1 MGLKKPNFCDI
12 IRHRGDIMN
21 QKERMLKGLPYDA
34 NKDGL
39 FEERQRAKVL
49 CHKVNACDVLDV
61 DKRNEYLKELI
72 PQHKGSFY
80 IEPPFRCD
88 YGSNI
93 ILGDGFYSNYNL
105 TILDCAGVVIG
116 DNVLIGPN
124 VCITTA
130 GHPIHYQSRRKYEYA
145 DEITIGNNVWIG
157 ANVVINPGVKIGDN
171 TVIGSGSVVTKDIP
185 DNVVA
190 VGNPC
195 RVLREITDKDRE
207 YYYKNRKFDVE
218 DY

>member
-1 MGLKKPNFCDI
+1 
-12 IRHRGDIMN
+12 MN
-21 QKERMLKGLPYDA
+21 QKERMLAGLPYLSFE
-34 NKDGL
+34 DGL
-39 FEERQRAKVL
+39 FEERQRAKEL
-49 CHKVNACDVLDV
+49 CYRINNCMPSDV
-61 DKRNEYLKELI
+61 DTRNKYLSVLI
-72 PQHKGSFY
+72 PNTRGEFY

-93 ILGDGFYSNYNL
+93 ILGENFYANYNL
-105 TILDCAGVVIG
+105 TVLDCARVVIG
-116 DNVLIGPN
+116 DNVLIAPN

-130 GHPIHYQSRRKYEYA
+130 GHPIHYMSRRKYEYA

-171 TVIGSGSVVTKDIP
+171 SVIGSGSVVTKDIP

-195 RVLREITDKDRE
+195 RVLRKITDDDRE
-207 YYYKNRKFDVE
+207 YYYKDRKFDVE

>member
-1 MGLKKPNFCDI
+1 
-12 IRHRGDIMN
+12 MN
-21 QKERMLKGLPYDA
+21 QKERMLNSLPYLSFE
-34 NKDGL
+34 DGL
-39 FEERQRAKVL
+39 FEERQRAKEL
-49 CHKVNACDVLDV
+49 CYRINNCMPSDVET
-61 DKRNEYLKELI
+61 RNKYLSVLI
-72 PQHKGSFY
+72 PNAKGDFY

-93 ILGDGFYSNYNL
+93 ILGKNFYANYNL
-105 TILDCAGVVIG
+105 TVLDCARVIIG
-116 DNVLIGPN
+116 DNVLIAPN

-130 GHPIHYQSRRKYEYA
+130 GHPIHYMSRKKYEYA
-145 DEITIGNNVWIG
+145 DEIRIGDNVWIG

-171 TVIGSGSVVTKDIP
+171 SVIGSGSVVTKDIP

-195 RVLREITDKDRE
+195 RMLREITDDDRE
-207 YYYKNRKFDVE
+207 YYYKDRKFDVE

>member
-1 MGLKKPNFCDI
+1 
-12 IRHRGDIMN
+12 MN
-21 QKERMLKGLPYDA
+21 QKERMLGGLPYLSFE
-34 NKDGL
+34 DGL
-39 FEERQRAKVL
+39 FEERQRAKEL
-49 CHKVNACDVLDV
+49 CYRINNCMPSDV
-61 DKRNEYLKELI
+61 DTRNKYLKVLI
-72 PQHKGSFY
+72 PNTKGEFY

-93 ILGDGFYSNYNL
+93 ILGENFYANYNL
-105 TILDCAGVVIG
+105 TVLDCARVVIG
-116 DNVLIGPN
+116 DNVLIAPN

-130 GHPIHYQSRRKYEYA
+130 GHPIHYMSRRKYEYA

-171 TVIGSGSVVTKDIP
+171 SVIGSGSVVTKDIP

-195 RVLREITDKDRE
+195 RVLRKITDNDRE
-207 YYYKNRKFDVE
+207 YYYKDRKFDVE

>member
-1 MGLKKPNFCDI
+1 
-12 IRHRGDIMN
+12 MN
-21 QKERMLKGLPYDA
+21 QKERMLNSLPYLSFE
-34 NKDGL
+34 DGL
-39 FEERQRAKVL
+39 FEERQRAKEL
-49 CHKVNACDVLDV
+49 CYRINNCMPSDVET
-61 DKRNEYLKELI
+61 RNKYLSVLI
-72 PQHKGSFY
+72 PNAKGDFY

-93 ILGDGFYSNYNL
+93 ILGENFYANYNL
-105 TILDCAGVVIG
+105 TVLDCARVIIG
-116 DNVLIGPN
+116 DNVLIAPN

-130 GHPIHYQSRRKYEYA
+130 GHPIHYMSRKKYEYA
-145 DEITIGNNVWIG
+145 DEIRIGDNVWIG

-171 TVIGSGSVVTKDIP
+171 SVIGSGSVVTKDIP

-195 RVLREITDKDRE
+195 RMLREITDDDRE
-207 YYYKNRKFDVE
+207 YYYKDRKFDVE

>member
-1 MGLKKPNFCDI
+1 
-12 IRHRGDIMN
+12 MN
-21 QKERMLKGLPYDA
+21 QKERMLSGLPYLA
-34 NKDGL
+34 NEDGL
-39 FEERQRAKVL
+39 FEERQRAKEL
-49 CHKVNACDVLDV
+49 CYRINHCEPSDLDLRS
-61 DKRNEYLKELI
+61 KYLKVLLNNASEKI
-72 PQHKGSFY
+72 Y

-93 ILGDGFYSNYNL
+93 YIGDNFYANYNL
-105 TILDCAGVVIG
+105 IILDCAKVTIG
-116 DNVLIGPN
+116 ENVMIGPN

-130 GHPIHYQSRRKYEYA
+130 GHPIHHLSRRKYEYA

-171 TVIGSGSVVTKDIP
+171 CVIGSGSVVTKDIP
-185 DNVVA
+185 ADVVA

-195 RVLREITDKDRE
+195 KVLREITDEDRK
-207 YYYKNRKFDVE
+207 YYYKDKKFDVT

>member
-1 MGLKKPNFCDI
+1 
-12 IRHRGDIMN
+12 MN
-21 QKERMLKGLPYDA
+21 QKERMLAGLAYLSFE
-34 NKDGL
+34 DGL
-39 FEERQRAKVL
+39 FEERQRAKEL
-49 CHKVNACDVLDV
+49 CYRINNCMPSDV
-61 DKRNEYLKELI
+61 DTRNKYLSVLI
-72 PQHKGSFY
+72 PNTKGEFY

-93 ILGDGFYSNYNL
+93 ILGENFYANYNL
-105 TILDCAGVVIG
+105 TVLDCARVVIG
-116 DNVLIGPN
+116 DNVLIAPN

-130 GHPIHYQSRRKYEYA
+130 GHPIHYMSRRKYEYA

-171 TVIGSGSVVTKDIP
+171 SVIGSGSVVTKDIP

-195 RVLREITDKDRE
+195 RVLREITDEDRE
-207 YYYKNRKFDVE
+207 YYYKDRKFDVE

>member
-1 MGLKKPNFCDI
+1 
-12 IRHRGDIMN
+12 MN
-21 QKERMLKGLPYDA
+21 QKERMLSALPYLSFE
-34 NKDGL
+34 DGL
-39 FEERQRAKVL
+39 FEERQRAKEL
-49 CHKVNACDVLDV
+49 CYRINNCMPSDIES
-61 DKRNEYLKELI
+61 RNKYLKILI
-72 PQHKGSFY
+72 PNTKGDFY

-93 ILGDGFYSNYNL
+93 ILGKNFYANYNL
-105 TILDCAGVVIG
+105 TVLDCARVIIG
-116 DNVLIGPN
+116 DNVLIAPN

-130 GHPIHYQSRRKYEYA
+130 GHPIHYMSRKKYEYA
-145 DEITIGNNVWIG
+145 DEIRIGNNVWIG

-171 TVIGSGSVVTKDIP
+171 SVIGSGSVVTKDIP

-195 RVLREITDKDRE
+195 RVLREITDDDRE
-207 YYYKNRKFDVE
+207 YYYKDRKFDVD

>member
-1 MGLKKPNFCDI
+1 
-12 IRHRGDIMN
+12 MN
-21 QKERMLKGLPYDA
+21 QKERMLNSLPYLSFE
-34 NKDGL
+34 DGL
-39 FEERQRAKVL
+39 FEERQHA
-49 CHKVNACDVLDV
+49 
-61 DKRNEYLKELI
+61 KELCYRINNCMPSDVETRNKYLSVLI
-72 PQHKGSFY
+72 PNAKGVFY

-93 ILGDGFYSNYNL
+93 ILGKNFYANYNL
-105 TILDCAGVVIG
+105 IVLDCARVIIG
-116 DNVLIGPN
+116 DNVLIAPN

-130 GHPIHYQSRRKYEYA
+130 GHPIHYMSRKKYEYA
-145 DEITIGNNVWIG
+145 DEIRIGDNVWIG

-171 TVIGSGSVVTKDIP
+171 SVIGSGSVVTKDIP

-195 RVLREITDKDRE
+195 RMLREITDDDRE
-207 YYYKNRKFDVE
+207 YYYKDRKFDVE

>member
-1 MGLKKPNFCDI
+1 
-12 IRHRGDIMN
+12 MN
-21 QKERMLKGLPYDA
+21 QKERMLAGLPYLSFE
-34 NKDGL
+34 DGL
-39 FEERQRAKVL
+39 FEERQRAKEL
-49 CHKVNACDVLDV
+49 CYRINNCMPSDV
-61 DKRNEYLKELI
+61 DTRNKYLKVLI
-72 PQHKGSFY
+72 PNTKGEFY

-93 ILGDGFYSNYNL
+93 ILGENFYANYNL
-105 TILDCAGVVIG
+105 TVLDCARVVIG
-116 DNVLIGPN
+116 DNVLIAPN

-130 GHPIHYQSRRKYEYA
+130 GHPIHYMSRRKYEYA

-171 TVIGSGSVVTKDIP
+171 SVIGSGSVVTKDIP

-195 RVLREITDKDRE
+195 RVLRKITDDDRE
-207 YYYKNRKFDVE
+207 YYYKDRKFDVE

>member
-1 MGLKKPNFCDI
+1 
-12 IRHRGDIMN
+12 MN
-21 QKERMLKGLPYDA
+21 QKERMLNSLPYLSFE
-34 NKDGL
+34 DGL
-39 FEERQRAKVL
+39 FEERQRAKEL
-49 CHKVNACDVLDV
+49 CYRINNCMPSDVET
-61 DKRNEYLKELI
+61 RNKYLSVLI
-72 PQHKGSFY
+72 PNAKGDFY

-93 ILGDGFYSNYNL
+93 ILGKNFYANYNL
-105 TILDCAGVVIG
+105 TVLDCARVIIG
-116 DNVLIGPN
+116 DNVLIAPN

-130 GHPIHYQSRRKYEYA
+130 GHPIHYMSRKKYEYA
-145 DEITIGNNVWIG
+145 DEIRIGDNVWIG

-171 TVIGSGSVVTKDIP
+171 SVIGSGSVVTKDIP

-195 RVLREITDKDRE
+195 RVLREITDNDRE
-207 YYYKNRKFDVE
+207 YYYKDRKFDVE